1 MGLIAHTFLFFDKR
15 NKNYENNVCFHTYSY
30 VKISRIRNK
39 RVKKMKL
46 IVGLGNPGKQYE
58 YTRHNIG
65 FECIDALSKKWDAP
79 LNQMKFNGM
88 YTTIHRPE
96 GKVMLLKPLTY
107 MNLSGESV
115 RPIIE
120 YYDIEIEDLIVIY
133 DDLDLEV
140 GKLRLRQKGSAGGH
154 NGIKSLIQ
162 HLGTQEF
169 NRIRVG
175 ISRPPAGMKV
185 PDYVLSKF
193 LKEEDSVIQNAIDK
207 TVAAVESSLS
217 KKFLD
222 VMNEFN
228 VSQ

>member
-1 MGLIAHTFLFFDKR
+1 
-15 NKNYENNVCFHTYSY
+15 
-30 VKISRIRNK
+30 
-39 RVKKMKL
+39 MKL
-46 IVGLGNPGKQYE
+46 IIGLGNPGKQYE

-65 FECIDALSKKWDAP
+65 FECIDALAEKWNAP
-79 LNQMKFNGM
+79 LNQAKFNGM
-88 YTTIHRPE
+88 YATVHRPE

-107 MNLSGESV
+107 MNLSGECV
-115 RPIIE
+115 RPMMD
-120 YYDIEIEDLIVIY
+120 YFDIALEDIIVIY
-133 DDLDLEV
+133 DDLDLET

-175 ISRPPAGMKV
+175 INRPPTGMKV
-185 PDYVLSKF
+185 ADYVLAKFSK
-193 LKEEDSVIQNAIDK
+193 EDVPFIQEAIGK
-207 TVAAVESSLS
+207 TVAAVEESLS

-222 VMNEFN
+222 VMSSFN

>member
-1 MGLIAHTFLFFDKR
+1 
-15 NKNYENNVCFHTYSY
+15 
-30 VKISRIRNK
+30 
-39 RVKKMKL
+39 MKL
-46 IVGLGNPGKQYE
+46 IIGLGNPGKQYD

-88 YTTIHRPE
+88 YATVHRPE
-96 GKVMLLKPLTY
+96 GKVILLKPLTY

-115 RPIIE
+115 RPLMDYFNIE
-120 YYDIEIEDLIVIY
+120 VEDIIVIY
-133 DDLDLEV
+133 DDLDLET

-185 PDYVLSKF
+185 ADYVLAKFSK
-193 LKEEDSVIQNAIDK
+193 EDDSAIGQAIEK
-207 TVAAVESSLS
+207 TVSAVEASLS

-222 VMNEFN
+222 VMSEFN
-228 VSQ
+228 GL